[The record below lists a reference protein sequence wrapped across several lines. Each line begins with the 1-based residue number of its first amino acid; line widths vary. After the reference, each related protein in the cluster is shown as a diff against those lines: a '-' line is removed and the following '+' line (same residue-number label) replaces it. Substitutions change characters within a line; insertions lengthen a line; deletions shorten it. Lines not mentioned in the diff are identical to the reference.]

1 MEPTKNSNLNASTS
15 GSNGVNNTAS
25 SQPLDPV
32 FRGMPKPGQPLTSTP
47 RVETPSQ
54 GPFSAHSP
62 SALDRLMNPSLGQ
75 NPVAPSPT
83 AQKPIAPA
91 PTPTPTST
99 TFASQIP
106 TQNSQPTS
114 TSTSASAFK
123 PYTPPSRPAM
133 SSLPNQNSSS
143 ISSASV
149 LASSAT
155 NASSSG
161 YKVGTPTQYPSAQPM
176 QNPSVSS
183 FGTQIPN
190 QTFGAYSNGIP
201 AAPSASVTATKLGS
215 EVNAILNSQQ
225 KAPKSHKGTLVLII
239 SMIVVLLLLAG
250 GGYYWYTNMYLPSR
264 ENVTDNSETT
274 QESSNPQNTVNNQR
288 SAFPA
293 AVTKPTVVAQ
303 PVSTSTNV
311 KAVPPKAPTKTP
323 SKATRVTTP
332 FTQTQRDQ
340 VSSYIIA
347 NIGSIAPKTS
357 GTYEVTDVTFDG
369 PDRAVVQYTNGRNSY
384 TAVAVAS
391 IDTAGNIRI
400 VSFSPLEK

>member
-1 MEPTKNSNLNASTS
+1 MEPTKNSNLNAGTS
-15 GSNGVNNTAS
+15 GTNGVNNTAS

-54 GPFSAHSP
+54 SPFSAHSP

-75 NPVAPSPT
+75 SPVAPSPT
-83 AQKPIAPA
+83 PQKPIAPA
-91 PTPTPTST
+91 PTPTST

-106 TQNSQPTS
+106 TQNSQPAS

-133 SSLPNQNSSS
+133 SSLPNQNPAV
-143 ISSASV
+143 SSA
-149 LASSAT
+149 
-155 NASSSG
+155 
-161 YKVGTPTQYPSAQPM
+161 
-176 QNPSVSS
+176 
-183 FGTQIPN
+183 GTQIPN
-190 QTFGAYSNGIP
+190 QNFGVYSNGIP
-201 AAPSASVTATKLGS
+201 AAPSASVTAAKLGS

-274 QESSNPQNTVNNQR
+274 QESSNPQSSVNNQR
-288 SAFPA
+288 SAFPT

-303 PVSTSTNV
+303 PVSTSTNTNV
-311 KAVPPKAPTKTP
+311 KVVPPKASAKTP